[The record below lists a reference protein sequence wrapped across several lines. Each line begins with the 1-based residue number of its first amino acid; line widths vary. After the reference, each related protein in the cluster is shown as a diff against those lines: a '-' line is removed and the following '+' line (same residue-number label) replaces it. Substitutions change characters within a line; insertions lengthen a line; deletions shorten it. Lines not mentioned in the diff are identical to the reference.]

1 MRVTIAAVGLLACLL
16 LVLPSEGSVYFHKGY
31 PEPADDLNG
40 FDVETDVVM
49 PVAMRRRSSGVSSRR
64 RASSTSSRRSD
75 AEVFGLDTE
84 LEPTEDTELLSERRR
99 SGHVSIWSTGSVGMS
114 VTDLRASGQEE
125 QGAVKIRP
133 FAPPVNGTWEPHFI
147 QRTLTINEKSFG
159 WKDVKNFLK
168 VQKLPE
174 RRHPNKPTT
183 FTFNSW
189 TPLATQKYA
198 AFAVQV
204 PSLPYTID
212 GEGAQEV
219 GKVQKLCGL
228 KKKRHSSTHYI
239 TVCTVKLTELPQAF
253 IDPKSGLPTIK
264 MKAGSVVTQITAD
277 MTIEFLYDSSEE
289 AYGAFMAH
297 ALMLEDLYKSRQGA
311 DKKGKSSNVTV
322 VEHVLRSGVNGTKPL
337 GDPWWFT
344 AVPTTEADTTRPTPP
359 NSPAMSASSSAT
371 TRHPSAGSNPS
382 IPRHSTTDDAK
393 SQARAS
399 SGSPRPST
407 TEDAKPEAAQSTAP
421 STPTSPRRSATAS
434 TATSP
439 RQSAADDNSVF
450 SLHLSDSSPTTPK
463 RSSAASISSTLNA
476 IEDADPGTPLLNYTR
491 LPPLNLQV
499 VGYDFFARQGVSV
512 NWMADVDIAPRA
524 CVPYT
529 SYNGEEMM
537 FTPIYA
543 GFGGE
548 EMNARMSMYMVQ
560 YGATERECRALMEVL
575 TLTPIFYSDYV
586 DGENEQTEIV
596 KEDKMLVTELT
607 KIVLSKT
614 MGRARREVILIP
626 RVVPYSPY
634 QPPTS
639 ERRQS
644 SIF

>member
-1 MRVTIAAVGLLACLL
+1 
-16 LVLPSEGSVYFHKGY
+16 
-31 PEPADDLNG
+31 
-40 FDVETDVVM
+40 
-49 PVAMRRRSSGVSSRR
+49 
-64 RASSTSSRRSD
+64 
-75 AEVFGLDTE
+75 
-84 LEPTEDTELLSERRR
+84 
-99 SGHVSIWSTGSVGMS
+99 
-114 VTDLRASGQEE
+114 
-125 QGAVKIRP
+125 
-133 FAPPVNGTWEPHFI
+133 
-147 QRTLTINEKSFG
+147 RTLTINEKSFG
-159 WKDVKNFLK
+159 WKDVKNFVK
-168 VQKLPE
+168 VQKLPK

-204 PSLPYTID
+204 PSLPYTVD
-212 GEGAQEV
+212 GDGAQEV

-264 MKAGSVVTQITAD
+264 MKASSVVTQITAD
-277 MTIEFLYDSSEE
+277 VTIEFLYDSSEE

-297 ALMLEDLYKSRQGA
+297 ALMLEGLYKSRQVA

-344 AVPTTEADTTRPTPP
+344 PVPTTEADT
-359 NSPAMSASSSAT
+359 NSPNPPKSPATSASSSAT
-371 TRHPSAGSNPS
+371 TRHPSAGSSPS
-382 IPRHSTTDDAK
+382 IPRHSTADDAN
-393 SQARAS
+393 SRARTS
-399 SGSPRPST
+399 TSSPRPST
-407 TEDAKPEAAQSTAP
+407 TEDVTPEAAQSAAS
-421 STPTSPRRSATAS
+421 STPTSPRRSATGSA
-434 TATSP
+434 ATSP

-450 SLHLSDSSPTTPK
+450 SLHLFDSSPTTPK

-512 NWMADVDIAPRA
+512 NWMADVYVAPRA
-524 CVPYT
+524 CIPYT

-548 EMNARMSMYMVQ
+548 AMNARMSMYMVQ
-560 YGATERECRALMEVL
+560 YGATERECRALVEVL

-614 MGRARREVILIP
+614 MGRPRREAILIP

-634 QPPTS
+634 QPPTMYGHRMTNS
-639 ERRQS
+639 PPSLSWTLYAGCLLFVYSTGPLEVHATEPIVTSTVLHRHVEIPKNDIDISFQEWETAKS
-644 SIF
+644 FPHQVKLKMPTTAAVTGQEESIRKLQELCGKGGGDQG